1 MKRPQPC
8 AAAGTIIMA
17 AVAAEELAVICRKE
31 NILGVVA
38 NKFCDMSRF
47 F

>member
-1 MKRPQPC
+1 MKGAQPR
-8 AAAGTIIMA
+8 AAAGTLIMA
-17 AVAAEELAVICRKE
+17 AVAAEELVVICRKE

-47 F
+47 I